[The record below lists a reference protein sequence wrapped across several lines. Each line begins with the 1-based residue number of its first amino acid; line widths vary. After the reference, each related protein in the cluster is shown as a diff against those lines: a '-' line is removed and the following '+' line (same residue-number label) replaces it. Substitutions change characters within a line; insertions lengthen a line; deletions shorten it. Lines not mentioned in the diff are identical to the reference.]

1 LSKPNLF
8 VFSIETIFTFAKVL
22 WLITEAFLMA
32 VLCFPWLSRP
42 SQNIYI
48 MGWSQ
53 RVLRAFG
60 LKLQVHHKQLLP
72 AVGGYCLAANHIS
85 WVDIQ
90 VLNSVVPCRF
100 VSTTEVRSWPVV
112 GKMVEASGALFI
124 DLQDLKNSTRKVS
137 SEMVELL
144 KAQDIVA
151 FFPEATSSTGDVL
164 LPFKANLF
172 QAGVE
177 SQTPVFPVC
186 IRYKDA
192 AGQLSTAAGFHGDMT
207 LLECMRNI
215 IRAAPLTVELTIL
228 PAADISTPRKALC
241 QHCLTQIESVFFDR
255 N

>member
-1 LSKPNLF
+1 
-8 VFSIETIFTFAKVL
+8 
-22 WLITEAFLMA
+22 MA
-32 VLCFPWLSRP
+32 VVRFPWLSRT
-42 SQNIYI
+42 SQNTYI
-48 MGWSQ
+48 VGWSQ
-53 RVLRAFG
+53 RVLRTFG
-60 LKLQVHHKQLLP
+60 LQLQVHNRHLLP
-72 AVGGYCLAANHIS
+72 ADGGYCLAANHIS

-137 SEMVELL
+137 LEMVELL
-144 KAQDIVA
+144 KAKDMVA

-172 QAGVE
+172 QAGAE

-186 IRYKDA
+186 IRYKDVS
-192 AGQLSTAAGFHGDMT
+192 GRLSTAAGFHGDMT

-228 PAADISTPRKALC
+228 PAADISTRRKALC
-241 QHCLTQIESVFFDR
+241 QYCLTQIESVFFNR
-255 N
+255 H

>member
-1 LSKPNLF
+1 
-8 VFSIETIFTFAKVL
+8 
-22 WLITEAFLMA
+22 MA

-72 AVGGYCLAANHIS
+72 ATGGYCLAANHIS

-151 FFPEATSSTGDVL
+151 FFQKPPHQPVMCCCPSKPICFKRAWNLKPPFFLCASAIKMRPGSCQQL
-164 LPFKANLF
+164 LDSMA
-172 QAGVE
+172 
-177 SQTPVFPVC
+177 
-186 IRYKDA
+186 I
-192 AGQLSTAAGFHGDMT
+192 
-207 LLECMRNI
+207 
-215 IRAAPLTVELTIL
+215 
-228 PAADISTPRKALC
+228 
-241 QHCLTQIESVFFDR
+241 
-255 N
+255 